1 MVAIAGD
8 ISQSGLGISSDDE
21 KTLVENVS
29 VVFHSAA
36 TVRFDEILKTAVEMN
51 LKGTMRVVELCRKL
65 KLLEVI
71 QYSQ

>member
-71 QYSQ
+71 QYS